1 MRRCG
6 RCSKAG
12 RKRVSRDTPTFA
24 LHTVQGSTY
33 LLHPGNDLINRT
45 LRAGTVWEGGTL
57 HIAQLLLQ
65 GVERPVVL
73 DIGANLGAFA
83 VPIGQLLA
91 PRGGQLHAF
100 EPQRMVFYQ
109 LCANLLVNRLSHC
122 QAHAMALGN
131 QVGALEVPLLDPAHC
146 DNLGAVS
153 LEATRSQQQW
163 RGQAGMVTT
172 TVPLATLDSL
182 HTLPQAHLIKIDVEG
197 MELEV
202 VQGAQ
207 AYLAR
212 SHYPPLLFEVW
223 GDYEAAFIPKR
234 ERLLEL
240 VRSLGYQ
247 TWVLGELCVAQHP
260 ASVRVAITRQ
270 ADGNVALRAVA
281 HTPPNV
287 PPTAPTERVPAGW
300 DAPAQ
305 QAWEQGQRQAAVDQ
319 VLARI
324 NQAAGTA
331 PAALFLQLAYYMF
344 LHEDFASAAQCLELA
359 RQREPQNRE
368 VLLNLAVCLGRCE
381 RHGEALPH
389 LQTVQAQEPDNA
401 AVHDGLAKTYAKLQ
415 HYDQARAAG
424 TRALALKA
432 AACASPPAW
441 QPPPGSPQS
450 WAQAAGKRNVI
461 AFSLWGDQPRYLR
474 GAVHNAL
481 VAPALYPG
489 WQLRYDVDATVPV
502 EIIATL
508 RELGAEVRIEPAGQP
523 LRQRLAW
530 RFRVANDAQV
540 GRFLV
545 RDVDAVLNAR
555 ERRAVQ
561 AWEASDAWF
570 HAMRD
575 WWTHTDL
582 LLAGMWG
589 GVAGVLP
596 DLETRLRSY
605 ASPDMETP
613 NIDQWFLR
621 DTVWPWVQAHCLV
634 HDRCFAPPGAQPW
647 PEADPAHS
655 THVGQCVFTADPMAQ
670 ERQLAPWIA
679 RLPSLQLPPG
689 VHA

>member
-1 MRRCG
+1 MRVPEPPESVFG
-6 RCSKAG
+6 
-12 RKRVSRDTPTFA
+12 

-33 LLHPGNDLINRT
+33 LLHHGSDLINRT
-45 LRAGTVWEGGTL
+45 LRGGAVWEERTVQL
-57 HIAQLLLQ
+57 AHLLLQ
-65 GVERPVVL
+65 GVAQPVVL

-83 VPIGQLLA
+83 VPLGQHLA
-91 PRGGQLHAF
+91 ARGGQLHAF

-122 QAHAMALGN
+122 QAHALALGN
-131 QVGALEVPLLDPAHC
+131 QVGSLEVPVLDHAYC

-163 RGQAGMVTT
+163 RGRAGIATAR
-172 TVPLATLDSL
+172 VPLVTLDSL
-182 HTLPQAHLIKIDVEG
+182 TDLPAAHLIKIDVEG

-234 ERLLEL
+234 ERLLAL

-247 TWVLGELCVAQHP
+247 TWLLGELCVAQHP
-260 ASVRVAITRQ
+260 FNTRVAVDRL
-270 ADGNVALRAVA
+270 AHGNFALRAA
-281 HTPPNV
+281 PPVDSDAAVQRV
-287 PPTAPTERVPAGW
+287 PPGW

-305 QAWEQGQRQAAVDQ
+305 HAWGQGQQQLAVDR

-324 NQAAGTA
+324 NQATGATA
-331 PAALFLQLAYYMF
+331 VELFLQLAYYMF
-344 LHEDFASAAQCLELA
+344 LHGDFASAVQCLEIA
-359 RQREPQNRE
+359 RQNQPQHRQ

-381 RHGEALPH
+381 RFAEAVQH
-389 LQTVQAQEPDNA
+389 LQTVHALEPDNA
-401 AVHDGLAKTYAKLQ
+401 AVHDGLAKAYAKLQ
-415 HYDQARAAG
+415 RYDEARVAG
-424 TRALALKA
+424 TRALVLKA
-432 AACASPPAW
+432 VAVASALPWELPA
-441 QPPPGSPQS
+441 GSPQAF
-450 WAQAAGKRNVI
+450 AQAPGKRDVI
-461 AFSLWGDQPRYLR
+461 AFSLWGDHPRYLR

-481 VAPALYPG
+481 VAPTLYPG
-489 WQLRYDVDATVPV
+489 WQLRFYVDATVPTDV
-502 EIIATL
+502 ITAL
-508 RELGAEVRIEPAGQP
+508 RELGADVRIQPAGQTQ
-523 LRQRLAW
+523 RQRLAW
-530 RFRVANDAQV
+530 RFQVANDAQV

-545 RDVDAVLNAR
+545 RDADAVLNPR

-561 AWEASDAWF
+561 AWEASQFWF

-596 DLETRLRSY
+596 TLDALQNHY
-605 ASPDMETP
+605 VAPDMETP

-621 DTVWPWVQAHCLV
+621 DRVWPCVQTSCLV

-647 PEADPAHS
+647 PDPDPAHGV
-655 THVGQCVFTADPMAQ
+655 HVGQCVFTAHPAVQ
-670 ERQLAPWIA
+670 EAQLARWIA
-679 RLPSLQLPPG
+679 RLPSLQLAHRM
-689 VHA
+689 HA